1 MSKIKAYNKAKQGT
15 RSQLTR
21 IETVEG
27 ERIEQKV
34 ARLLDNN
41 EPITDGASEIFTER
55 KDGVMEAYNIRTD
68 RFEVACDAMDTVSKS
83 KLAKREG
90 KGKVV
95 KLKTED
101 KGDIIEDKSIQGK
114 TE

>member
-1 MSKIKAYNKAKQGT
+1 MSKIKAYSKAKKGT

-55 KDGVMEAYNIRTD
+55 RDGVVEAYNIRTD

-95 KLKTED
+95 KLKADEKED
-101 KGDIIEDKSIQGK
+101 NIGDKSIQGK